1 MRKAVVTGLG
11 VLSPIGLTADEFW
24 ANLVAGVSGIGPITA
39 FDATKLHV
47 RIAGEVRGFDARNY
61 MGHKEARRMERF
73 SQFAVAV
80 SRMALDDARLEITPG
95 NADSAG
101 IVMNTGG
108 GGMVEVAL
116 EEHTLTDKG
125 PDRVTPF
132 FVPLM
137 APNMASSQPSIQLGI
152 RGPVITSVAACAAGT
167 MAMVE
172 ALRLVRHGDADIVIA
187 GGTESCMLP
196 LAFAGL
202 DNMHALS
209 NRNDEPERAS
219 RPFDKDRDGFVFGE
233 GAAALVI
240 ESEEHARGRDARI
253 LCELAGGAMTSD
265 AYHITAPQPAGEG
278 AVLAMTR
285 ALRDARLSIDEL
297 EYISAHGTATLLND
311 AAETGAIKRAFGGRA
326 YRIPIS
332 SNKSMIGHLLG
343 AAGAMSAVAS
353 VLTIT
358 RGVIAP
364 TINLETPDPACDL
377 DYVPNVAREKRVR
390 TAMANGFGFG
400 GQNAVAVFRAL
411 D

>member
-11 VLSPIGLTADEFW
+11 VVSPIGLTVDEFW
-24 ANLVAGVSGIGPITA
+24 SNLTAGVSGIAPITA
-39 FDATKLHV
+39 FDPSNLHV
-47 RIAGEVRGFDARNY
+47 RIAGEVKGFDPRNY
-61 MGHKEARRMERF
+61 IGHKEARRMERF
-73 SQFAVAV
+73 AQFAVAV
-80 SRMALDDARLEITPG
+80 SRMALEDAGLEITPQNG
-95 NADSAG
+95 ASVG

-108 GGMVEVAL
+108 GGMTEVAV
-116 EEHTLTDKG
+116 EEKVLMEKG

-137 APNMASSQPSIQLGI
+137 APNMASAQPSIQLGL

-172 ALRLVRHGDADIVIA
+172 ALRLIRWGDADVVIA
-187 GGTESCMLP
+187 GGTESCMMP

-219 RPFDKDRDGFVFGE
+219 RPFDRDRDGFVFGE

-240 ESEEHARGRDARI
+240 ESEEHARARDARI
-253 LCELAGGAMTSD
+253 LCELAGGAITGD
-265 AYHITAPQPAGEG
+265 AFHITAPLPTGEG

-285 ALRDARLSIDEL
+285 ALKDAQMGLDEL
-297 EYISAHGTATLLND
+297 EYICAHGTATPLND
-311 AAETGAIKRAFGGRA
+311 TAETNAIKRTFGERA

-343 AAGAMSAVAS
+343 AAGAMSALAS
-353 VLTIT
+353 VLTIS
-358 RGVIAP
+358 RGVIPP
-364 TINLETPDPACDL
+364 TINLDNPDPECDL
-377 DYVPNVAREKRVR
+377 DYVPNIAREQRVR
-390 TAMANGFGFG
+390 TAIANGFGFG
-400 GQNAVAVFRAL
+400 GQNAVAAFRAL

>member
-11 VLSPIGLTADEFW
+11 VVSPIGLTVDEFW
-24 ANLVAGVSGIGPITA
+24 ANLVAGVSGIAPITA
-39 FDATKLHV
+39 FDASNLHV
-47 RIAGEVRGFDARNY
+47 KIAGEVKGFDARNY
-61 MGHKEARRMERF
+61 INHKEARRMQRF
-73 SQFAVAV
+73 AQFAVAV
-80 SRMALDDARLEITPG
+80 SRMALEDAGLEITPQNG
-95 NADSAG
+95 ASVG

-108 GGMVEVAL
+108 GGMNQVAID
-116 EEHTLTDKG
+116 EHVMIEKG

-172 ALRLVRHGDADIVIA
+172 ALRLIRFGDADVVIA

-209 NRNDEPERAS
+209 NRNDEPARAS
-219 RPFDKDRDGFVFGE
+219 RPFDRDRDGFVFGE
-233 GAAALVI
+233 GAAALVV
-240 ESEEHARGRDARI
+240 ESEEHARARDARI
-253 LCELAGGAMTSD
+253 LCELAGGAITGD
-265 AYHITAPQPAGEG
+265 AFHITAPQPTGEG

-285 ALRDARLSIDEL
+285 ALKDAAMGTDEL
-297 EYISAHGTATLLND
+297 EYICAHGTATPLND
-311 AAETGAIKRAFGGRA
+311 AAETGAIKRAFGERA

-332 SNKSMIGHLLG
+332 SNKSMLGHLLG
-343 AAGAMSAVAS
+343 AAGAMSALAS
-353 VLTIT
+353 VLTIS

-364 TINLETPDPACDL
+364 TINLETPDPECDL
-377 DYVPNVAREKRVR
+377 DYVPNIAREQRVH
-390 TAMANGFGFG
+390 TAIANGFGFG
-400 GQNAVAVFRAL
+400 GQNAVAAFRAVA
-411 D
+411 

>member
-1 MRKAVVTGLG
+1 MRRAVVTGVG
-11 VLSPIGLTADEFW
+11 VLSPIGLTVDEFW
-24 ANLVAGVSGIGPITA
+24 RNLTAGVSGVAPITA
-39 FDATKLHV
+39 FDASGLGV
-47 RIAGEVRGFDARNY
+47 RIAGEVKGFDPKNY
-61 MGHKEARRMERF
+61 MSHKEARRMDRF

-80 SRMALDDARLEITPG
+80 SRMALDDARLEITPA

-108 GGMVEVAL
+108 GGMNIVAT
-116 EEHTLTDKG
+116 EEHTLLEKG

-137 APNMASSQPSIQLGI
+137 APNMASSQPSIQLGV

-172 ALRLVRHGDADIVIA
+172 ALRMIRYGDAEIVIA
-187 GGTESCMLP
+187 GGTESCIMP

-253 LCELAGGAMTSD
+253 LCELAGGAITADS
-265 AYHITAPQPAGEG
+265 YHITAPHPQGEG

-285 ALRDARLSIDEL
+285 ALKDGGLGIDEV
-297 EYISAHGTATLLND
+297 EYICAHGTATQLND
-311 AAETGAIKRAFGGRA
+311 AAETGAIKRAFGERA

-343 AAGAMSAVAS
+343 AAGAMSSLAC
-353 VLTIT
+353 VLTMVN
-358 RGVIAP
+358 GVIAP
-364 TINLETPDPACDL
+364 TINLETPDPECDL
-377 DYVPNVAREKRVR
+377 DYVPNVARRQRVR
-390 TAMANGFGFG
+390 TAIANGFGFG
-400 GQNAVAVFRAL
+400 GQNAVAAFRAL
-411 D
+411 E